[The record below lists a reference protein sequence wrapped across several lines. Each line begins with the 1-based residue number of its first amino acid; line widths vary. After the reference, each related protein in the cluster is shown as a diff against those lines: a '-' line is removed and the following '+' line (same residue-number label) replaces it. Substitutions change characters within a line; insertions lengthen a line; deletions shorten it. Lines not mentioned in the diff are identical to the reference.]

1 MGRLKHNSPN
11 HFTTKKL
18 ADNQYEHT
26 WQHCVN
32 CIKVQG
38 AVRILKT
45 ASIPAAKTTEHLT
58 IREGLRDGEQ
68 RKFTAQIPARGGIQ
82 HSFVTHDM
90 SFEGDKGNHV
100 KGMGKRSA
108 NEDEGVGEGAG
119 GGGKGVSG
127 SGGVAGGSTGLSP
140 SKSSGKIS
148 QYIHS
153 CNQDQT
159 NQIIFTLMQLLAVH
173 TLP

>member
-1 MGRLKHNSPN
+1 VSGLRLEREVAGEPRENVLVVTLLLRGGCSVTASTGANRMGRLKHNSPN

-58 IREGLRDGEQ
+58 IREGLRDDEQ

-108 NEDEGVGEGAG
+108 NEDEGVGEGAF
-119 GGGKGVSG
+119 
-127 SGGVAGGSTGLSP
+127 ST
-140 SKSSGKIS
+140 
-148 QYIHS
+148 H
-153 CNQDQT
+153 
-159 NQIIFTLMQLLAVH
+159 IF
-173 TLP
+173 